1 MCLQICVF
9 ALAACV
15 LSAPLDDNQKVPVT
29 STLNRPSPINPAVVS
44 DPKPK
49 VNINTPA
56 TVNAQQS
63 AGIKQTRDTR
73 DAPKPIA
80 AVPAVVDATKKSDV
94 KSALPNN
101 AQVPVSNANR
111 ARITRETGQ
120 VKSTTDLKKTDSVA
134 SPSTTTN
141 SAKSPSILAQEHK
154 PATLSIKQTRDVSKQ
169 QPQQPAQPAS
179 SYHNS
184 QTKTQTPAHVPEPSP
199 VHSSTYHKRDTQA
212 IKPAVTS
219 SSATKTVPEP
229 LSPNNRPSAPIVPA
243 TQQQSSVHSHTKRE
257 TPKATTAVK
266 PSAPQAQQPQQQS
279 NQQKKSPIPLTQ
291 ASGRPQRDTQKVN
304 PAATTLQQNQQNL
317 KKPSSVPSSPV
328 SKPSTTNQQKSPING
343 QQKPTSVT
351 GQQTSNA
358 AQAPQRRN
366 RRDTSSTTVA
376 TTTSTTTKRS
386 QSKNN
391 DNISYNNEN
400 DNKSPQFVRPVPVE
414 KILGDATRTVPAS
427 HPASKLE

>member
-49 VNINTPA
+49 ANINTPVA
-56 TVNAQQS
+56 VNAQQS
-63 AGIKQTRDTR
+63 AGVKQTRDTH
-73 DAPKPIA
+73 DAAKPIA

-120 VKSTTDLKKTDSVA
+120 VKSTADLKKTDSAA
-134 SPSTTTN
+134 SPSATTN
-141 SAKSPSILAQEHK
+141 SAKSPSVLAQEHK
-154 PATLSIKQTRDVSKQ
+154 PATLSVKQTRDVTKQ
-169 QPQQPAQPAS
+169 QPQQHAQPAS

-199 VHSSTYHKRDTQA
+199 AHSSSHHKRDTQA

-219 SSATKTVPEP
+219 STATKTVSEP

-257 TPKATTAVK
+257 TPKATPADK
-266 PSAPQAQQPQQQS
+266 PSAPQAQQPQQS
-279 NQQKKSPIPLTQ
+279 NQQKKSPIPLAQ

-304 PAATTLQQNQQNL
+304 PAATTSQQNQQNL

-343 QQKPTSVT
+343 QQKPTSVN

-376 TTTSTTTKRS
+376 TTTTTKRS

-400 DNKSPQFVRPVPVE
+400 DNKAPQFVRPVPVE
-414 KILGDATRTVPAS
+414 KILGDAARTVPAT